1 MDIIRARQ
9 RPYEPGMDQFVL
21 TDALLTGVADID
33 NQHRMLFRLANQVVD
48 PATLAGGPLVF
59 MQLLAFLGGYV
70 EYHFAGEE
78 LAMRQA
84 AYPGLEKHVLWH
96 GLFCAEVEDIALQAQ
111 QSGVSEQL
119 VRRVSDAVQ
128 SWLTDHICVT
138 DRQLADFLVDRA
150 AHDSIH
156 LPAEQQLRDAGM
168 IPSDFDLSAYSDK
181 KL

>member
-1 MDIIRARQ
+1 
-9 RPYEPGMDQFVL
+9 MDQFVL

-33 NQHRMLFRLANQVVD
+33 NQHRMLFKIANQLVD
-48 PATLAGGPLVF
+48 PATITGGPLVF

-84 AYPGLEKHVLWH
+84 DYPDVDKHVLWH
-96 GLFCAEVEDIALQAQ
+96 GLFRAEVEDIAQEAQ
-111 QSGVSEQL
+111 RSGVSDQL
-119 VRRVSDAVQ
+119 VMRVSHAIQ
-128 SWLTDHICVT
+128 SWLADHICVT
-138 DRQLADFLVDRA
+138 DRHLANFLIERA
-150 AHDSIH
+150 ARHSIH

-168 IPSDFDLSAYSDK
+168 IRSDFDLSAYSDK